1 MDGEVPG
8 GLVVMILCLHCHGL
22 GSIPGWGAERLQP
35 TWHSLNKQMYKV
47 LKGKG
52 RSGPASLFTSPCEA
66 LSALHWSRE
75 QAPVSCCWIWSRPLA
90 HLLSRLC
97 LRSGWPLCSQDTRVT
112 VSPQDLCSRSALPWD
127 TSPVIFEAPSF
138 SSCLDSLEFPLHPHL
153 VPHLPTPQHHPL

>member
-8 GLVVMILCLHCHGL
+8 GLVVMILCLRCHGL
-22 GSIPGWGAERLQP
+22 GSIPGWGTESLQP

-75 QAPVSCCWIWSRPLA
+75 QAPVSCRWICPVPSLISSPVSSSAQAGLSAPRTHGSQSHLIICKGLGDLH
-90 HLLSRLC
+90 HLLARRPVNI
-97 LRSGWPLCSQDTRVT
+97 LRPFLQKTYFSLK
-112 VSPQDLCSRSALPWD
+112 
-127 TSPVIFEAPSF
+127 VIGQEPPSK
-138 SSCLDSLEFPLHPHL
+138 SIR
-153 VPHLPTPQHHPL
+153 